1 MLKEKKKAIW
11 QTVSVLLVLFALA
24 AVTVCVGMFMTLK
37 TVAIWDYYATAIA
50 LVISVFLLF
59 AIFYVY
65 LRYSSNSRAL
75 ESMSFKKLLTVC
87 YTSIAVGILISCATG
102 SYLSWFAMPV
112 ACVSLIVGILI
123 RVRVGLMS
131 TMITGM
137 AVLVISPACAVAAG
151 LDFPVMESVFGVFVG
166 MLSGFVMV
174 FLIRKRYSRFKL
186 TWGALLVAL
195 AMMPFSALITVLYT
209 HELQEILYNALY
221 TAIGNLLAVAVIT
234 ASLPL
239 YERVFNVWTD
249 FRLEELIS
257 LGQPLL
263 KKLSEEA
270 PGTFSHSMAVA
281 NLAESC
287 AVAIGINPYM
297 ARVCGYFHD
306 IGKIKNPQFFV
317 ENQKDGYNPHDEL
330 IPEVSVSMIT
340 RHTRAGYEILTAEH
354 MPEEICKAALEH
366 HGDSPVSYFYMKVKS
381 ITEGEVDDK
390 EFCYEGPRPTTKY
403 SAIIMICD
411 ICEAMFRAKPPEDMN
426 ALEEAVDKVIKTRL
440 AEGQF
445 DDCALTM
452 HDLSL
457 IKQTI
462 CRAIPAS
469 MHKRI
474 DYDKAKERR

>member
-1 MLKEKKKAIW
+1 MSQEKKQAIIRNAAILCVLFVVTAV
-11 QTVSVLLVLFALA
+11 TVIFGMMLTLRHFNVFAEYGKIIALTIAVFVLFA
-24 AVTVCVGMFMTLK
+24 V
-37 TVAIWDYYATAIA
+37 
-50 LVISVFLLF
+50 
-59 AIFYVY
+59 FYVY
-65 LRYSSNSRAL
+65 LNYSSNSRSL
-75 ESMSFKKLLTVC
+75 ESMSNLKLISVA
-87 YTSIAVGILISCATG
+87 YTAIVIGILLSCATG
-102 SYLSWFAMPV
+102 AYLSWYALPLAF
-112 ACVSLIVGILI
+112 VSLIVGILI
-123 RVRVGLMS
+123 RVRVGIMATVIAGMS
-131 TMITGM
+131 VMI
-137 AVLVISPACAVAAG
+137 ISPATEQIQDASAVMPIVLG
-151 LDFPVMESVFGVFVG
+151 CFIG
-166 MLSGFVMV
+166 MLSGFVMA

-186 TWGALLVAL
+186 TWGALIVSL
-195 AMMPFSALITVLYT
+195 AMMPFSALMTILYTFDATTVLY
-209 HELQEILYNALY
+209 NAIF
-221 TAIGNLLAVAVIT
+221 TAMGNMLAVAVIT

-239 YERVFNVWTD
+239 YERIFNVWTD
-249 FRLEELIS
+249 FRLQELIT
-257 LGQPLL
+257 LRQPLL
-263 KKLSEEA
+263 RKLNEEA

-306 IGKIKNPQFFV
+306 IGKIKNPQFFI

-340 RHTRAGYEILTAEH
+340 RHTTAGYEMLREVH

-381 ITEGEVDDK
+381 ITEGDVDNK
-390 EFCYEGPRPTTKY
+390 EFCYEGPCPTTKY

-411 ICEAMFRAKPPEDMN
+411 ICEAMFRAKPPEDIQS
-426 ALEEAVDKVIKTRL
+426 LEKAVDGVIKSRL
-440 AEGQF
+440 TEGQL
-445 DDCALTM
+445 DDCGLTM
-452 HDLSL
+452 HDLKL

>member
-1 MLKEKKKAIW
+1 MSQEKKQAIIR
-11 QTVSVLLVLFALA
+11 TTAIMCILFVLSF
-24 AVTVCVGMFMTLK
+24 VTVVIGMMLTLDTWNVFGSYDK
-37 TVAIWDYYATAIA
+37 MIALTVAVFVLYA
-50 LVISVFLLF
+50 V
-59 AIFYVY
+59 FYVY
-65 LRYSSNSRAL
+65 LNYSSNSRSL
-75 ESMSFKKLLTVC
+75 ESMSMTKLLSVAFTAIV
-87 YTSIAVGILISCATG
+87 IGILLSCAAG
-102 SYLSWFAMPV
+102 SYLSWFALPL
-112 ACVSLIVGILI
+112 AFVSLIVGILI
-123 RVRVGLMS
+123 RVRVGIMA
-131 TMITGM
+131 TIIAGM
-137 AVLVISPACAVAAG
+137 AVMIISPAS
-151 LDFPVMESVFGVFVG
+151 EFGENTSFVVPIVLG
-166 MLSGFVMV
+166 CFTAMLSGFVMA

-186 TWGALLVAL
+186 TWGALIVSL
-195 AMMPFSALITVLYT
+195 AMMPFSALMSLLYT
-209 HELQEILYNALY
+209 HDASVILINAVC
-221 TAIGNLLAVAVIT
+221 TAMGNMLAVAVIT

-249 FRLEELIS
+249 FRLQELIT
-257 LGQPLL
+257 LRQPLL
-263 KKLSEEA
+263 KKLNEDA

-281 NLAESC
+281 NLAENC

-297 ARVCGYFHD
+297 ARACGYFHD
-306 IGKIKNPQFFV
+306 IGKSKNPQFFI

-340 RHTRAGYEILTAEH
+340 RHTTAGYEMLKAAR

-390 EFCYEGPRPTTKY
+390 EFCYDGPCPTTKY

-411 ICEAMFRAKPPEDMN
+411 ICEAMFRAKPPEDMQS
-426 ALEEAVDKVIKTRL
+426 LEKSVDGVIKSRL
-440 AEGQF
+440 TEGLL
-445 DDCALTM
+445 DDCGLTM
-452 HDLSL
+452 HDLKL